1 LVILLIKNSYQ
12 QNAQI
17 YFNSEI
23 LLVIL
28 WLMKMQHQVILSLGS
43 NQGNRLEN
51 IVSCIA
57 TLHQEVGTIVD
68 VSSLYESD
76 SWGFDSESFYNCS
89 VLMHTHKKPQKLLKS
104 LQKIEQKLGRVRSES
119 EEYQPRIIDVDI
131 VSFDS
136 EIIENEVLQLPHKHL
151 QDRLFV
157 LLPMKEIASDW
168 MHPILQ
174 KSISELIN
182 SCEDEG
188 KCEVISKLNA
198 PLGSMK
204 LDTFNYISIEGNIG
218 AGKTTLVGKI
228 AEDFNAKTV
237 LERFADNPFLPKFYK
252 DQNRYAFP
260 LEMSFLADRYQQI
273 SDDLA
278 QFDLFKDFIVADY
291 HIFKSLIFA
300 KVTLAEDEFRLYK
313 TLFDIIYKEMPK
325 PDLYIYLYQNTERL
339 LHNIKRRGRSYEQE
353 IPAEYLE
360 KINNGYLDYIKT
372 QKDLNVL
379 VIDVSERDFVK
390 NQKDYTFI
398 LNEIKKKI
406 N

>member
-1 LVILLIKNSYQ
+1 MNQ
-12 QNAQI
+12 
-17 YFNSEI
+17 
-23 LLVIL
+23 
-28 WLMKMQHQVILSLGS
+28 QHQVILSLGS

-51 IVSCIA
+51 IEHCIDF
-57 TLHQEVGTIVD
+57 LHCEVGTIVA

-76 SWGFDSESFYNCS
+76 SWGFDSDSFYNCA
-89 VLMHTHKKPQKLLKS
+89 VLMHTHKNPQKLLKNI
-104 LQKIEQKLGRVRSES
+104 LKLEKTLGRVRTES
-119 EEYQPRIIDVDI
+119 EMYQPRIIDIDI
-131 VSFDS
+131 IAFDS
-136 EIIENEVLQLPHKHL
+136 DSVVTDSLEIPHKHL
-151 QDRLFV
+151 QNRLFV
-157 LLPMKEIASDW
+157 LLPMNDIVSDW
-168 MHPILQ
+168 VHPVLN
-174 KSISELIN
+174 KSVVELLN
-182 SCEDEG
+182 LCEDKG
-188 KCEVISKLNA
+188 NCKKISKLQT
-198 PLGSMK
+198 PLDKIK
-204 LDTFNYISIEGNIG
+204 LDGFNYIAIEGNIG

-300 KVTLAEDEFRLYK
+300 KVTLAEDEYRLYK

-339 LHNIKRRGRSYEQE
+339 LQNIKRRGRSYEQE

-379 VIDVSERDFVK
+379 IVDVSERDFVK
-390 NQKDYTFI
+390 NQEDYVFI
-398 LNEIKKKI
+398 LNEIQKKL

>member
-1 LVILLIKNSYQ
+1 MNQ
-12 QNAQI
+12 
-17 YFNSEI
+17 
-23 LLVIL
+23 
-28 WLMKMQHQVILSLGS
+28 QHQVILSLGS

-51 IVSCIA
+51 IEHCIDL
-57 TLHQEVGTIVD
+57 LHQEVGTVVK
-68 VSSLYESD
+68 VSSLFESD
-76 SWGFDSESFYNCS
+76 SWGFSSDSFYNCA
-89 VLMHTHKKPQKLLKS
+89 VLIHTHKNPQKLLKNI
-104 LQKIEQKLGRVRSES
+104 LKVEKKLGRIRTES
-119 EEYQPRIIDVDI
+119 SDYQPRVIDVDMI
-131 VSFDS
+131 SFDD
-136 EIIENEVLQLPHKHL
+136 EIIESESLQIPHKHL

-157 LLPMKEIASDW
+157 LLPMMEVVSDW
-168 MHPILQ
+168 THPISQ
-174 KSISELIN
+174 KSISDILKD
-182 SCEDEG
+182 CKDEG
-188 KCEVISKLNA
+188 NCVKISKLNA
-198 PLGSMK
+198 PLQK
-204 LDTFNYISIEGNIG
+204 INFDDFNYIAIEGNIG
-218 AGKTTLVGKI
+218 AGKTTLVSKL

-278 QFDLFKDFIVADY
+278 QFDLFKDFIIADY

-300 KVTLAEDEFRLYK
+300 KVTLAEDEYRLYK

-325 PDLYIYLYQNTERL
+325 PDLYVYLYQNTERL
-339 LHNIKRRGRSYEQE
+339 LANIKRRGRSYEQE

-379 VIDVSERDFVK
+379 IVDVSERDFVK
-390 NQKDYTFI
+390 NQEDYIFI
-398 LNEIKKKI
+398 LEEIKKKL

>member
-1 LVILLIKNSYQ
+1 ML
-12 QNAQI
+12 QI
-17 YFNSEI
+17 YFISKI

-28 WLMKMQHQVILSLGS
+28 PSMNKQHNIVLSLGS
-43 NQGNRLEN
+43 NLGNRQEN
-51 IVSCIA
+51 IDQCIEM
-57 TLHQEVGTIVD
+57 LHNEVGTIVK

-76 SWGFDSESFYNCS
+76 SWGFKSDSFYNCC
-89 VLMHTHKKPQKLLKS
+89 VLLHTNKSAQKVLKS
-104 LQKIEQKLGRVRSES
+104 CLKIEKKLGRTRNES
-119 EEYQPRIIDVDI
+119 KEYQARIIDIDIISVDEEVF
-131 VSFDS
+131 VSG
-136 EIIENEVLQLPHKHL
+136 NLQIPHKHL

-157 LLPMKEIASDW
+157 IVPMKEVVTDW
-168 MHPILQ
+168 KHPILQ
-174 KSISELIN
+174 KSISELISICTDKSN
-182 SCEDEG
+182 CVKLLKLESPL
-188 KCEVISKLNA
+188 SKI
-198 PLGSMK
+198 K
-204 LDTFNYISIEGNIG
+204 LEQFNYIVIEGNIG
-218 AGKTTLVGKI
+218 AGKTTLTTKI

-278 QFDLFKDFIVADY
+278 QFDLFKDFVIADY

-300 KVTLAEDEFRLYK
+300 KVTLAEDEVRLYK

-339 LHNIKRRGRSYEQE
+339 LQNIKRRGRSYEQE

-379 VIDVSERDFVK
+379 IIDVSELDFLK
-390 NQKDYTFI
+390 NQEDYIFI
-398 LNEIKKKI
+398 LNEIKKKLD
-406 N
+406 

>member
-1 LVILLIKNSYQ
+1 MNQ
-12 QNAQI
+12 
-17 YFNSEI
+17 
-23 LLVIL
+23 
-28 WLMKMQHQVILSLGS
+28 QHQVILSLGS

-51 IVSCIA
+51 MEYAIA
-57 TLHQEVGTIVD
+57 LLHREVGTVVA

-76 SWGFDSESFYNCS
+76 SWGFDSDSFYNCIL
-89 VLMHTHKKPQKLLKS
+89 VLHTNTSAVKLLKNI
-104 LQKIEQKLGRVRSES
+104 LKAEKKLGRIRTDSTL
-119 EEYQPRIIDVDI
+119 YQPRIIDIDI
-131 VSFDS
+131 VSYGD
-136 EIIENEVLQLPHKHL
+136 EVLETTTLQVPHKHL

-157 LLPMKEIASDW
+157 LLPMAEVVSDW
-168 MHPILQ
+168 MHPILK
-174 KSISELIN
+174 KSIVELITDCTDTG
-182 SCEDEG
+182 SC
-188 KCEVISKLNA
+188 KKIASLTA
-198 PLGSMK
+198 PLSKIK
-204 LDTFNYISIEGNIG
+204 LENFNYIAVEGNIG
-218 AGKTTLVGKI
+218 AGKTTLVSKI

-300 KVTLAEDEFRLYK
+300 KVTLAEDEYRLYK

-325 PDLYIYLYQNTERL
+325 PDLYIYLYQNTDRL
-339 LHNIKRRGRSYEQE
+339 LQNIKRRGRSYEQE
-353 IPAEYLE
+353 IPASYLE

-379 VIDVSERDFVK
+379 IIDVSERDFVK
-390 NQKDYTFI
+390 NQEDYIFV
-398 LNEIKKKI
+398 LNEIQNKLH
-406 N
+406 